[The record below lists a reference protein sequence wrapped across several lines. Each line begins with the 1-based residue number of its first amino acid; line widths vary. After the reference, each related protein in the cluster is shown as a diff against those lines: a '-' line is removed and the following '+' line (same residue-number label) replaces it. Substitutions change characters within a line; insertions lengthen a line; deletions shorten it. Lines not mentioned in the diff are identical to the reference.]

1 MCCTCKVCFLLI
13 RSVVVVVVFYRSRC
27 FHLVFSITRFN
38 IFFEETINIK
48 ESFAFSPS

>member
-13 RSVVVVVVFYRSRC
+13 RSVVVVFYRSRC
-27 FHLVFSITRFN
+27 FHLVFRITRFY